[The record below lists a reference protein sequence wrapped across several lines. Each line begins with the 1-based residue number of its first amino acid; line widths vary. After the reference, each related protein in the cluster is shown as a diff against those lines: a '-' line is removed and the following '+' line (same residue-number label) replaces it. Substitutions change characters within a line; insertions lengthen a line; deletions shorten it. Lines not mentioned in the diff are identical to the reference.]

1 MNKIDSL
8 YYEPSRT
15 RQQVNTN
22 SVVGIDFNDLLQM
35 KIELARKLNREL
47 NRGDHFLSSPST
59 LPMFSPNL
67 SLWMNSFNS
76 GYSSFARINEAFQAY
91 GTTSPVRKGTG
102 NIKAPTDQFN
112 HFIRQAAEKYQ
123 VDEKLIHA
131 IIKMESNYNPN
142 VTSRAGAAG
151 LMQLMP
157 GTARSL
163 GVTNR
168 FDPAQNI
175 DGGTRYF
182 SKMLKQFNGDIR
194 LALAAYNA
202 GPGNVKKYGGIPP
215 FKETQ
220 NYVRKVINYYLS

>member
-8 YYEPSRT
+8 YYEPNRT

-22 SVVGIDFNDLLQM
+22 SVVGIDFHDLLQM
-35 KIELARKLNREL
+35 KIELAQKLNREL
-47 NRGDHFLSSPST
+47 NRGDHFFSSST

-76 GYSSFARINEAFQAY
+76 GYSSFAPINEAFQAY
-91 GTTSPVRKGTG
+91 RTTSPARKETA

-112 HFIRQAAEKYQ
+112 HFIRQAAEKYN

-151 LMQLMP
+151 LM
-157 GTARSL
+157 
-163 GVTNR
+163 
-168 FDPAQNI
+168 
-175 DGGTRYF
+175 
-182 SKMLKQFNGDIR
+182 
-194 LALAAYNA
+194 
-202 GPGNVKKYGGIPP
+202 
-215 FKETQ
+215 
-220 NYVRKVINYYLS
+220 